1 MEKREMYP
9 LMKTA
14 HNWINVKDFKKTPKA
29 ELIGTFTLCVKYVMP
44 YKQLNKIGKIEKC
57 MEYMMASE
65 EFNDAVWK
73 GLKEERNLP
82 KCDYVVPSYF
92 SDLTEMGE
100 LMITIDCFK
109 KVRWWEHCIQKILKR
124 EHTI

>member
-44 YKQLNKIGKIEKC
+44 YKQLNKIGKIESLPADSIVLALGYVSDLKAKKDLLPYPNC
-57 MEYMMASE
+57 EVFE
-65 EFNDAVWK
+65 IGDCVKPRKIIDAV
-73 GLKEERNLP
+73 LDAYQLAT
-82 KCDYVVPSYF
+82 S
-92 SDLTEMGE
+92 L
-100 LMITIDCFK
+100 
-109 KVRWWEHCIQKILKR
+109 
-124 EHTI
+124 